1 MTFVTVKLCICHFLC
16 GKLQVIINTEED
28 LAKLLHYQARLHAD
42 KASLH
47 VSQYDQINLGRI
59 NMSYVVVENL
69 VKKYGDITAVDH
81 LSFTVSKGE
90 IFGLLGPNGAG
101 KSTTLNVI
109 TTLTDF
115 DKGKVMID
123 GMDIREHKS
132 EIKRL
137 IGMVPQDIAI
147 YDHLNAL
154 ENVKFF
160 ASLYGYGKRE
170 LDKNAKEALEF
181 VGLADKM
188 KARPKQMSGGM
199 RRRLNIACG
208 IAHNPKLIILDE
220 PTVGVDAQSREH
232 ILNSIRLLRD
242 RGATVIYTSHYM
254 QEVEQICDRI
264 AIIDKGQMIACGTET
279 ELVSMVTDVQSVFVK
294 TRIPVNFDRETFDK
308 KIRLMPGV
316 KGLAIED
323 SVIKVDI
330 TIGQNNIGRIIQEF
344 IGYGL
349 PIISINSE
357 LPNLDTLFLTL
368 TGRELR

>member
-1 MTFVTVKLCICHFLC
+1 
-16 GKLQVIINTEED
+16 
-28 LAKLLHYQARLHAD
+28 
-42 KASLH
+42 
-47 VSQYDQINLGRI
+47 
-59 NMSYVVVENL
+59 MSYVAVENL

-101 KSTTLNVI
+101 KSTTLNII

-115 DKGKVMID
+115 DKGKVTVD
-123 GMDIREHKS
+123 GLDIREHKA

-160 ASLYGYGKRE
+160 ASLYGYGKSDLTR
-170 LDKNAKEALEF
+170 NAMEALEF
-181 VGLADKM
+181 VGLSDKI
-188 KARPKQMSGGM
+188 KVKPKQMSGGM

-208 IAHNPKLIILDE
+208 IAHKPKLIVLDE

-264 AIIDKGQMIACGTET
+264 SIIDKGQLIACGTET
-279 ELVSMVTDVQSVFVK
+279 ELVSMVTDVQTVFIK
-294 TRIPVNFDRETFDK
+294 TKIPINFEKETFEK
-308 KIRLMPGV
+308 KIKLMPGV
-316 KGLAIED
+316 KGISEED
-323 SVIKVDI
+323 SVIKLDI
-330 TIGQNNIGRIIQEF
+330 SVEQNNIGHIIQEF
-344 IGYGL
+344 INFGL
-349 PIISINSE
+349 PIISIKSE
-357 LPNLDTLFLTL
+357 LPSLDTLFLTL

>member
-1 MTFVTVKLCICHFLC
+1 
-16 GKLQVIINTEED
+16 
-28 LAKLLHYQARLHAD
+28 
-42 KASLH
+42 
-47 VSQYDQINLGRI
+47 
-59 NMSYVVVENL
+59 MSYVAVENL

-101 KSTTLNVI
+101 KSTTLNII

-115 DKGKVMID
+115 DKGKVTVD
-123 GMDIREHKS
+123 GLDIREHKA

-160 ASLYGYGKRE
+160 ASLYGYGKSDLTR
-170 LDKNAKEALEF
+170 NAMEALEF
-181 VGLADKM
+181 VGLSDKI
-188 KARPKQMSGGM
+188 KVKPKQMSGGM

-208 IAHNPKLIILDE
+208 IAHKPKLIVLDE

-254 QEVEQICDRI
+254 QEVEQICDSI
-264 AIIDKGQMIACGTET
+264 AIIDKGQLIACGTET
-279 ELVSMVTDVQSVFVK
+279 ELVSMVTDVQTVFIK
-294 TRIPVNFDRETFDK
+294 TKIPINFEKETFEK
-308 KIRLMPGV
+308 KIKLMPGV
-316 KGLAIED
+316 KGISEED
-323 SVIKVDI
+323 SVIKLDI
-330 TIGQNNIGRIIQEF
+330 SVEQNNIGHIIQEF
-344 IGYGL
+344 INFGL
-349 PIISINSE
+349 PIISIKSE
-357 LPNLDTLFLTL
+357 LPSLDTLFLTL